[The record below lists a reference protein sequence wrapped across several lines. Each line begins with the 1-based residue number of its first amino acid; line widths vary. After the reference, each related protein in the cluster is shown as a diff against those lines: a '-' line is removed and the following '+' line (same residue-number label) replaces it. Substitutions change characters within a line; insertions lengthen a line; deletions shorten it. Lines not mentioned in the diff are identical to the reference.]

1 MLCEL
6 TGTPDQAINPPD
18 DIELMPDTP
27 SEMVYNF
34 LNGEEV
40 EEIDLSRADR
50 NYLAGDFEGLVDVY
64 RSFKFYPLLTR
75 DENRYE
81 KLCAID
87 DYLSEILL
95 GYVK

>member
-6 TGTPDQAINPPD
+6 TGTPDQQINPVD
-18 DIELMPDTP
+18 DIEFMPDTP

-34 LNGEEV
+34 LNGEDV
-40 EEIDLSRADR
+40 EQIDLNRADR
-50 NYLAGDFEGLVDVY
+50 NYLAGDFQELIDIY
-64 RSFKFYPLLTR
+64 RSFKFDPLLTR

-87 DYLSEILL
+87 DYLSEKLL
-95 GYVK
+95 GYIK